1 MLLLRCMM
9 NACHVHDAL
18 LCRDSVIVVV
28 VSCDLQVVSVHCCL
42 NVCFCIAIMQRC
54 RLRSW
59 FLMGSKF
66 LGLGDAPIVGS
77 VAEPRREMKRV

>member
-1 MLLLRCMM
+1 MFMMRYSVVTLLL
-9 NACHVHDAL
+9 L
-18 LCRDSVIVVV
+18 SLFLVISRLFVY
-28 VSCDLQVVSVHCCL
+28 VHCCL

-66 LGLGDAPIVGS
+66 LGLGDAPIAGS
-77 VAEPRREMKRV
+77 VAEPRRDIKRV